1 MKVVFIGAGSGFGQR
16 LCNDILAHEELQ
28 DCHISLVDTNERHL
42 ETVHECVQEMITK
55 NGLPATVEATQD
67 RRAVLGGADYVVISV
82 AIGGPAYDGVPYY
95 HEMTIPAK
103 YGVFQEVGDTLNPGG
118 IFRTLRSAPE
128 MIRMA
133 QDIEELCPNAWVLNY
148 TNPMAML
155 TWLMHKAANLNLV
168 GLCHSVQGT
177 AAQLAGYID
186 VPFEEVKYWCAGI
199 NHMSWYL
206 EFQRGSEDLY
216 PRLREAMDN
225 PEIWK
230 KDTVRFEIMRH
241 FDYFVTESTRH
252 MSEYVPYFRKSK
264 ELMDRYGISL
274 REPNEVA
281 EDRRWGWLQEIKQ
294 QLKDADP
301 AQGLKS
307 SGEYASFIIRALET
321 NVPYRFNGNVM
332 NGGRTRSGGIITN
345 LPPQCC
351 VEVPCLTDATGV
363 RPCYVGEL
371 PAHLAAL
378 NMSNVAVQQL
388 TVEAAVEK
396 NRRKAYH
403 ALVLDPL
410 TAAQCTLDQTR
421 EMFDELWA
429 ADAPWLTEY
438 N

>member
-28 DCHISLVDTNERHL
+28 DCHISLVDTNPRHL
-42 ETVHECVQEMITK
+42 ETVHECVQSMISRH
-55 NGLPATVEATQD
+55 GLPATVEATSD
-67 RRAVLGGADYVVISV
+67 RRAVLEGANYVVISV

-95 HEMTIPAK
+95 HEITIPAK
-103 YGVFQEVGDTLNPGG
+103 YGVNQEVGDTLTPGG

-133 QDIEELCPNAWVLNY
+133 QDIEELCPGAWVLNY

-155 TWLMHKAANLNLV
+155 TWLMNEAAKINLV

-177 AAQLAGYID
+177 AAQLAGYVG
-186 VPFEEVKYWCAGI
+186 VPFGEVKYWVAGI
-199 NHMSWYL
+199 NHMSWFL
-206 EFQRGSEDLY
+206 EFKRGEEDLY

-230 KDTVRFEIMRH
+230 QDTVRFEILRH

-252 MSEYVPYFRKSK
+252 MSEYVPYFRKNA
-264 ELMDRYGISL
+264 ELIEKLGLSL
-274 REPNEVA
+274 RKPNEVA

-294 QLKDADP
+294 QLAEADP
-301 AQGLKS
+301 SEGLKS

-332 NGGRTRSGGIITN
+332 NHGIITN

-363 RPCYVGEL
+363 RPCHVGDL
-371 PAHLAAL
+371 PVHLAAL
-378 NMSNVAVQQL
+378 NNSNVAVQQL
-388 TVEAAVEK
+388 TVEAALEHS
-396 NRRKAYH
+396 RRKAYH

-410 TAAQCTLDQTR
+410 TAGQCTLDQTR

-429 ADAPWLTEY
+429 AEAPWLTEY
-438 N
+438 E